1 MQHYFLDA
9 SALVKLVCDE
19 PGSKKL
25 KKLMGDAHT
34 KPLTSWVLVAEALG
48 VLKRKWQ
55 REKKLDDTARI
66 NAVRRLLITI
76 RAVALGVLKREWQ
89 HEKKLGDTAYL
100 DAVQELLMKITMD
113 HIHPVDLQTVNGE
126 ARLKTY
132 EVQIGDVRGRHPEL
146 DAADAL
152 QFRAIDEGMLSVH
165 RRPTLVSADKKLLAA
180 ADKEGIKTVSVC
192 RG

>member
-19 PGSKKL
+19 PGSKTL
-25 KKLMGDAHT
+25 KNLMKASKT

-55 REKKLDDTARI
+55 CEKRLDDTAY
-66 NAVRRLLITI
+66 T
-76 RAVALGVLKREWQ
+76 
-89 HEKKLGDTAYL
+89 
-100 DAVQELLMKITMD
+100 DAVQELLIQVRMD
-113 HIHPVDLQTVNGE
+113 YIHPVDTEILNGE

-132 EVQIGDVRGRHPEL
+132 VVQIMHVRNRHPEL

-152 QFRAIDEGMLSVH
+152 QFRAIEEGMISSTK
-165 RRPTLVSADKKLLAA
+165 PILVSADRKLMAA
-180 ADKEGIKTVSVC
+180 AKKEEFETLSVS
-192 RG
+192 RDQQ